1 MRTLVFEPGPP
12 SWEFLH
18 RAQVIGRSELAPFL
32 RLKSPRTVSAWQ
44 QRNLLPPFDYE
55 SVNGNGAWRRL
66 TVVRWAARTNR
77 LPPWLETEG
86 RPYLPQRTTRR
97 PRPVELVANAG

>member
-1 MRTLVFEPGPP
+1 M
-12 SWEFLH
+12 
-18 RAQVIGRSELAPFL
+18 
-32 RLKSPRTVSAWQ
+32 
-44 QRNLLPPFDYE
+44 
-55 SVNGNGAWRRL
+55 